1 MQESLRQN
9 QSDAT
14 TLLSRV
20 KTLLLTVYG
29 ARLQGVLLYGSL
41 ARGEAVRSSDVDV
54 LVLLS
59 GPISLA
65 QDLRTIIHALYP
77 LQLEI
82 GHPIHAMPVD
92 ITHFEAGAFA
102 WFRNAKREGIRV

>member
-1 MQESLRQN
+1 MRESLQQN
-9 QSDAT
+9 QPDAT

-20 KTLLLTVYG
+20 KPLLLAVYG
-29 ARLQGVLLYGSL
+29 ARLRGVLLYGSL
-41 ARGEAVRSSDVDV
+41 ARGEAIPSSDVDV

-82 GHPIHAMPVD
+82 GRPIHAMPVD
-92 ITHFEAGAFA
+92 SAHFEAGAFA
-102 WFRNAKREGIRV
+102 WFRNAKREGIQV